1 METLLLILLGLLAG
15 AGVPVQATVNS
26 ALRQHLGRPEWAT
39 LVSFAVGTA
48 LIALAMLLQRTPLP
62 PLAQAAR
69 APWWAWTGGGLGAFY
84 IFTTILLV
92 PRLGVASTLVVLL
105 AGQVVSGLL
114 LDHAGVL
121 GLATR
126 EITPGRLAGVALL
139 AAGVFLV
146 QR

>member
-1 METLLLILLGLLAG
+1 MQTLLLILLGLVAG
-15 AGVPVQATVNS
+15 SGVPVQATVNS

-48 LIALAMLLQRTPLP
+48 LIGLVLLLQRTPLP
-62 PLAQAAR
+62 TASQAGE
-69 APWWAWTGGGLGAFY
+69 APWWAWTGGALGAFY
-84 IFTTILLV
+84 IFITILLV
-92 PRLGVASTLVVLL
+92 PRLGVATTLTVLL

-114 LDHAGVL
+114 MDHAGVL